1 MKGAFAALAAIFAL
15 PAGGALAADAAA
27 IDWSAIPATTVA
39 LFYPGQST
47 YEWLRSF

>member
-27 IDWSAIPATTVA
+27 IELVGDFRDHSRAFLSRPVD
-39 LFYPGQST
+39 L
-47 YEWLRSF
+47 